1 MTHSGLVEPR
11 SRTLAWQGTDDPAR
25 VDRAA
30 VRFDDEG
37 MTAFGSSTTTAYALS
52 WNLDA
57 ADGWLTRTID
67 VAVHGEGWR
76 RFLHLERSAEGEW
89 TSHAESHGDTDLLP
103 PGIAPDI
110 DLRGALDCDLGL
122 CPVTNTMPI
131 RRLHLLDGPTDTTAH
146 APLVMAWIEVPSL
159 RVLRSEQHYGAVD
172 ATTVSF
178 RSGDF
183 SAHIT
188 TDADGF
194 VVDYPDLARRLRQ
207 P

>member
-1 MTHSGLVEPR
+1 MTHSSHVERR
-11 SRTLAWQGTDDPAR
+11 SRALAWQGTDDPAR
-25 VDRAA
+25 VDRAS

-37 MTAFGSSTTTAYALS
+37 MTAFGSSTTTAHALS
-52 WNLDA
+52 WNLDV

-67 VAVHGEGWR
+67 VAVHGDGWR
-76 RFLHLERSAEGEW
+76 RFLHLERSPEGEW
-89 TSHAESHGDTDLLP
+89 TFRAQSHGDTDLPP
-103 PGIAPDI
+103 PGIASDA
-110 DLRGALDCDLGL
+110 DLSGALDCDLGL

-131 RRLHLLDGPTDTTAH
+131 RRLRLLDGTTQATAH

-159 RVLRSEQHYGAVD
+159 RVLHSEQHYGAVG

-194 VVDYPDLARRLRQ
+194 VFDYPDLARRLSQ